1 LQGTCKKIHFH
12 GLLRQNALQIAY
24 LPAKF
29 ADWGG
34 GPGAGITRSRKLPLP
49 VIQHGAVDAEL
60 FRER

>member
-1 LQGTCKKIHFH
+1 LQGTFEKIYFQ

-29 ADWGG
+29 ADWGR
-34 GPGAGITRSRKLPLP
+34 GPGAGITCGIKLPLP